1 MHDDSMQPPQ
11 LLVSV
16 RNAREARDA
25 LAGGCDILDVKEPA
39 HGSLGMA
46 DVGVIRD
53 VIVAAGVQ
61 AITISAALGETR
73 EWRNRTSVPVLPH
86 GLQYVKLG
94 TAGLTDV
101 TEWEREWRSVRE
113 RFEAVAQDASAAS
126 HPSGD
131 SAGPP
136 QWVAVAYAD
145 WQRAAAPPPEEILR
159 TAVESECAGLLFDTY
174 YKDGR
179 SLFDVLP
186 MDAIAVLLESL
197 RETNLFVALAGSLS
211 IADIATAAALHPDV
225 IAVRTAV
232 CRDGNRNGPISRESV
247 RRLREVLEKGRGIR
261 DEG

>member
-1 MHDDSMQPPQ
+1 MQPPQ

-101 TEWEREWRSVRE
+101 TEWEREWRSVRA
-113 RFEAVAQDASAAS
+113 RLDAVAES
-126 HPSGD
+126 PL
-131 SAGPP
+131 

-145 WQRAAAPPPEEILR
+145 WQRAAAPPPDEVLR
-159 TAVESECAGLLFDTY
+159 AAVESKCGGLLIDTY

-186 MDAIAVLLESL
+186 LDAIAELLAAL
-197 RETNLFVALAGSLS
+197 RKTNLFVALAGSLS